1 MVSIQSLAYSRSLSP
16 WFVERP
22 LFARIR
28 PGVSF
33 SYNLLHQPGA
43 CIPFQLHVH
52 SLFSSI
58 WKFTFNHLA

>member
-22 LFARIR
+22 LFALIR

-33 SYNLLHQPGA
+33 L
-43 CIPFQLHVH
+43 IQLTSPAWCLH
-52 SLFSSI
+52 SLPVTRSFI
-58 WKFTFNHLA
+58 IFIHLEIHL